1 MGREARRAQA
11 RAERRQRRQR
21 QQPVRA
27 RAQQAA
33 LSGGT
38 ATESARGRGS
48 IFKPRWATDIIN
60 ELRRV
65 TWPARGEVGYLT
77 VVVII
82 VSLAMARSSDW
93 PMSASAGSSSA
104 RSCDEWPMRLATIAN
119 DCDQP
124 ERAATR
130 VAAVREECPS

>member
-21 QQPVRA
+21 QQSPRN
-27 RAQQAA
+27 RAQQAG
-33 LSGGT
+33 LSGSQT
-38 ATESARGRGS
+38 PEAARGGGS

-65 TWPARGEVGYLT
+65 TWPSRGEVGYLT

-82 VSLAMARSSDW
+82 VSLVIGAFLGTADVGFGW
-93 PMSASAGSSSA
+93 FI
-104 RSCDEWPMRLATIAN
+104 ENTILN
-119 DCDQP
+119 N
-124 ERAATR
+124 
-130 VAAVREECPS
+130 

>member
-21 QQPVRA
+21 QQPTRQ

-33 LSGGT
+33 LSGG
-38 ATESARGRGS
+38 ATEAARGGGS
-48 IFKPRWATDIIN
+48 LLKPRWATDIIN

-82 VSLAMARSSDW
+82 VSLAIGAFL
-93 PMSASAGSSSA
+93 G
-104 RSCDEWPMRLATIAN
+104 LADVGFGWFIEQTILN
-119 DCDQP
+119 N
-124 ERAATR
+124 
-130 VAAVREECPS
+130 

>member
-21 QQPVRA
+21 QQSPRN
-27 RAQQAA
+27 RAQQAG
-33 LSGGT
+33 LSGAQT
-38 ATESARGRGS
+38 PEAARGGGGS

-65 TWPARGEVGYLT
+65 TWPSRGEVGYLT

-82 VSLAMARSSDW
+82 VSLVIGAFLGTADVGFGW
-93 PMSASAGSSSA
+93 FI
-104 RSCDEWPMRLATIAN
+104 ENTILN
-119 DCDQP
+119 N
-124 ERAATR
+124 
-130 VAAVREECPS
+130 

>member
-21 QQPVRA
+21 QQPTRQ

-33 LSGGT
+33 LSGGAAAET
-38 ATESARGRGS
+38 ARGGGS
-48 IFKPRWATDIIN
+48 LFKPRWATDIIN

-82 VSLAMARSSDW
+82 VSLAIGAFL
-93 PMSASAGSSSA
+93 G
-104 RSCDEWPMRLATIAN
+104 LADVGFGWFIENTILN
-119 DCDQP
+119 N
-124 ERAATR
+124 
-130 VAAVREECPS
+130 